1 MQRIDDLQRGGLRII
16 QDDKGFRFGT
26 DAVLLADFAAIKPGE
41 RVCDMGTGTGVLPL
55 LLSARAEGTTF
66 DAFEIQPDVA
76 DMASRSVALNGLQER
91 IRVHCAD
98 CREAAK
104 IIGHE
109 CVQLVV
115 TNPPYTRAG
124 AGQSGSD
131 ASRLP
136 KRFGLYAGGVDDCL
150 CAGFAIRR
158 AALRGLSGTADA
170 GALRCD
176 ARRAGGAEKGAADC
190 VPTGSA
196 AEAGAGR
203 GKKEGK
209 AGASF
214 PADADYA

>member
-26 DAVLLADFAAIKPGE
+26 DAVLLADFAAIKPRE
-41 RVCDMGTGTGVLPL
+41 RGLRYGNGYGRSPL

-98 CREAAK
+98 CREAAG

-124 AGQSGSD
+124 RGWSV
-131 ASRLP
+131 R
-136 KRFGLYAGGVDDCL
+136 KR
-150 CAGFAIRR
+150 CAPYPEAIRIVR
-158 AALRGLSGTADA
+158 WRRG
-170 GALRCD
+170 
-176 ARRAGGAEKGAADC
+176 
-190 VPTGSA
+190 
-196 AEAGAGR
+196 
-203 GKKEGK
+203 
-209 AGASF
+209 
-214 PADADYA
+214 